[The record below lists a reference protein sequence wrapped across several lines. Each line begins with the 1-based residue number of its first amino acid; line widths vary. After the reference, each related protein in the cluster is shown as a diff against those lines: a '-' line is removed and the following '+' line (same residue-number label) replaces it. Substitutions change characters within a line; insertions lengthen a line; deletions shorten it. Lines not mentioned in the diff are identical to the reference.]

1 MPKTTHQPPSAPPAV
16 GPYSVATEAAGF
28 VFLSG
33 QVGLDPAT
41 KAVVA
46 GGVEPECHQVMKN
59 IGAILGD
66 LGLGY
71 EDIVKT
77 TIFLADM
84 ADYPKVNEIYG
95 GYVGDAKPAR
105 STVQVAGLPLG
116 VQVEIEVVAAR

>member
-1 MPKTTHQPPSAPPAV
+1 MPKTIHQPPSAPPAV
-16 GPYSVATEAAGF
+16 GPYSVATEAGGF
-28 VFLSG
+28 VFLAG

-41 KAVVA
+41 KAVVD
-46 GGVEPECHQVMKN
+46 GGVVAECDQIMKN
-59 IGAILGD
+59 IGAILSD

-71 EDIVKT
+71 DDIVRT

-84 ADYPKVNEIYG
+84 ADFASVNEVYG

-116 VQVEIEVVAAR
+116 VQVEIEVIAAR

>member
-1 MPKTTHQPPSAPPAV
+1 MPKQIHEPASAPPAV
-16 GPYSVATEAAGF
+16 GPYSVATEAGGF

-33 QVGLDPAT
+33 QVGLDPAA
-41 KAVVA
+41 KSVVDGGVVA
-46 GGVEPECHQVMKN
+46 ECHQVMRN

-71 EDIVKT
+71 DDVVKT

-84 ADYPKVNEIYG
+84 GDYAAVNEVYG